1 MPRRSSGTWRP
12 GGWIMTADLDLDA
25 YFGRIGLGAVPEAD
39 LDGLR
44 ALHLAHAT
52 TIPFEN
58 LDIQMGLPI
67 RLDLASLQAKL
78 VQRRRGGY
86 CFEHNTLFLAVLRRV
101 GFKVMPCEAR
111 VRLGAVEVLP
121 RTHMLLLAQVEG
133 GTWLCDVGFGG
144 EGLLHPVP
152 MDGEA
157 HGQFL
162 NTYRVTCE
170 GALRALQSFHHG
182 AWEDLYAFVP
192 EACHP
197 IDFEM
202 ANHYTST
209 HSESRFI
216 KTLTAQLPG
225 RDVRRIL
232 RNLAYAELRGDQV
245 EGREL
250 ELEEVI
256 PTLRE
261 VFGIEVP
268 EGARFRAFN
277 T

>member
-1 MPRRSSGTWRP
+1 MSV
-12 GGWIMTADLDLDA
+12 DLDA
-25 YFGRIGLGAVPEAD
+25 YLRRIGLAATPAAD
-39 LDGLR
+39 LAGLQ

-58 LDIQMGLPI
+58 LDVQMGLPI
-67 RLDLASLQAKL
+67 RLDLASLQDKL
-78 VQRRRGGY
+78 VRRRRGGY
-86 CFEHNTLFLAVLRRV
+86 CFEHNTLFLAVLKAV
-101 GFKVMPCEAR
+101 GFSVFPCEAR
-111 VRLGAVEVLP
+111 VRLGALEVLP
-121 RTHMLLLAQVEG
+121 RTHMLLLVRVDGAL
-133 GTWLCDVGFGG
+133 WLCDVGFGG

-152 MDGEA
+152 MDGET

-162 NTYRVTCE
+162 NTYRVMDE
-170 GALRALQSFHHG
+170 KGLRVLQSFHHD

-192 EACHP
+192 EPRLP

-209 HSESRFI
+209 HPESRFL

-225 RDVRRIL
+225 PEVRRIL
-232 RNLAYAELRGDQV
+232 RNCGYAELRGNQV

-250 ELEEVI
+250 APEALI

-261 VFGIEVP
+261 VFGIQVP
-268 EGARFRAFN
+268 DGARFRAFEG
-277 T
+277 

>member
-1 MPRRSSGTWRP
+1 MSV
-12 GGWIMTADLDLDA
+12 DLDA
-25 YFGRIGLGAVPEAD
+25 YLRRIGLSATPAAD
-39 LDGLR
+39 LAGLR

-58 LDIQMGLPI
+58 LDAQMGLPI
-67 RLDLASLQAKL
+67 RLDLASLQDKL
-78 VQRRRGGY
+78 VRRRRGGY
-86 CFEHNTLFLAVLRRV
+86 CFEHNTLFLAVLKAV
-101 GFKVMPCEAR
+101 GFSVFPCEAR
-111 VRLGAVEVLP
+111 VRLGALEVLP
-121 RTHMLLLAQVEG
+121 RTHMLLLVRVDG
-133 GTWLCDVGFGG
+133 VLWLGDVGFGG

-162 NTYRVTCE
+162 NTYRVLDE
-170 GALRALQSFHHG
+170 QGLRVLQSFHHG

-192 EACHP
+192 EPRLP
-197 IDFEM
+197 IDFEL

-209 HSESRFI
+209 HPESRFL

-225 RDVRRIL
+225 PEVRRIL
-232 RNLAYAELRGDQV
+232 RNHGYAELRGNAV

-250 ELEEVI
+250 APEELI

-261 VFGIEVP
+261 VFGIQVP
-268 EGARFRAFN
+268 EGARFRAFEG
-277 T
+277 